1 MLYEF
6 QDNGGFSFLME
17 IDADL
22 PTIKQ
27 LLDQYRNSD
36 PNYDEEGWKV
46 FLDRRRITSKFIEID
61 NIIPF

>member
-1 MLYEF
+1 
-6 QDNGGFSFLME
+6 ME

>member
-6 QDNGGFSFLME
+6 QDNSDFSFLME

-27 LLDQYRNSD
+27 LLDQYRNSN
-36 PNYDEEGWKV
+36 PNYDEEGWKA